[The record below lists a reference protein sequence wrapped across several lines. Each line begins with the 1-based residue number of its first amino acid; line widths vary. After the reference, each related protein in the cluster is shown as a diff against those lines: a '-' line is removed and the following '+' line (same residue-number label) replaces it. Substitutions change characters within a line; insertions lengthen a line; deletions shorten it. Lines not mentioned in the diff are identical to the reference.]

1 MHAISKQSHK
11 SLNFRF
17 IESVFLKSHYGNV
30 QGQNFSNAS
39 TIDPEMA
46 YSYDNRLAAT
56 AKKSRGSAAI
66 SETRDPES
74 YYLYEIGQ
82 SDPNKLLPREFKQH
96 YQQLPGDVSKTTY
109 ERLAE
114 ITSQKSTVSFYI

>member
-1 MHAISKQSHK
+1 M
-11 SLNFRF
+11 
-17 IESVFLKSHYGNV
+17 FLKSHYGNV
-30 QGQNFSNAS
+30 QGQNFNNISNS
-39 TIDPEMA
+39 TIDPEVA
-46 YSYDNRLAAT
+46 YSYDNRLAKT
-56 AKKSRGSAAI
+56 AKKSRGAANSSAL

-114 ITSQKSTVSFYI
+114 ITSQKSTYNSKFTLI